1 MKKILKIL
9 ILSLLLSVNAN
20 SADDIDIALENCAD
34 DQFLGD
40 EEGIPKSILESQV
53 SYNQLLKDKEL
64 LRKNLATYTILY
76 KTKYNKFWKDNPRP
90 KFPKQ
95 KTSNMYNFEDYK
107 IVKDKWDMEEEQ
119 YMKPY
124 TDQIKVMRESYNEQR
139 ELIYE
144 MKKSLTLKYLKK
156 INVKDKATTV
166 PLYTIKFTECEVI
179 YYETPKGFKLKWE
192 NN

>member
-53 SYNQLLKDKEL
+53 SYNQLLKDREL

-76 KTKYNKFWKDNPRP
+76 KTKYNKFRKDNPRP

-95 KTSNMYNFEDYK
+95 KTSNTYNFEDYK
-107 IVKDKWDMEEEQ
+107 IVRDKWDMEEEQ

>member
-1 MKKILKIL
+1 MKKILIIL
-9 ILSLLLSVNAN
+9 ILSLLLSINAN

-53 SYNQLLKDKEL
+53 SYNQLLKDREI

-95 KTSNMYNFEDYK
+95 KTSNTYNFEDYK

-156 INVKDKATTV
+156 INVKDKAVTV

-192 NN
+192 NY

>member
-53 SYNQLLKDKEL
+53 SYNQLLKDREI

-156 INVKDKATTV
+156 INIKDKATTV